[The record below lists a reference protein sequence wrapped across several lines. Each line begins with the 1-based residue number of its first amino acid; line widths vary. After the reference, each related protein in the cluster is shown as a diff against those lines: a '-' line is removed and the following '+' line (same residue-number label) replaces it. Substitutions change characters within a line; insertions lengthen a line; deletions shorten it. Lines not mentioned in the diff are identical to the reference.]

1 MSLADTSNA
10 IGAVTD
16 ALNERLTHRTG
27 KTVIVG
33 RLDQASGNGEH
44 LNLFL
49 YEIAFDP
56 HLKNTPL
63 NEGEKPP
70 VWLVLKYLLT
80 AFENTKDSD
89 SPKAHEILGSAIRA
103 IYQDGLL

>member
-1 MSLADTSNA
+1 MSLAATSKA
-10 IGAVTD
+10 IGAVTEALKVRLD
-16 ALNERLTHRTG
+16 ARTG
-27 KTVIVG
+27 TTVSVG
-33 RLDQASGNGEH
+33 RLDQSSGSNAH

-70 VWLVLKYLLT
+70 SGW
-80 AFENTKDSD
+80 S
-89 SPKAHEILGSAIRA
+89 
-103 IYQDGLL
+103 